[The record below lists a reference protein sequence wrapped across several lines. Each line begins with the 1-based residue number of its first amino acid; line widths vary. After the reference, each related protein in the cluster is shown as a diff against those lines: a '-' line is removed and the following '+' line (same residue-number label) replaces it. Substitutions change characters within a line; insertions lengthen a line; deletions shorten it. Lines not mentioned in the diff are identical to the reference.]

1 MDSNSGGA
9 GQGKEEKWDRDEWRI
24 EESWEYTVTEIWEL
38 GNDTYFDKLSK
49 LGKKKTLLTLN
60 DKITQNIHRL
70 FY

>member
-38 GNDTYFDKLSK
+38 GIPMIPILINYP
-49 LGKKKTLLTLN
+49 N
-60 DKITQNIHRL
+60 
-70 FY
+70 